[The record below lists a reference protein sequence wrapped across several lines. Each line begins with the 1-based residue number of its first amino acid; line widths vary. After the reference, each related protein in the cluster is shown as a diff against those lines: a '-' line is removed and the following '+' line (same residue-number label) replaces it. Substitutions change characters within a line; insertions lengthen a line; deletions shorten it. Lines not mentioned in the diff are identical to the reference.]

1 MILVDTRGVSLNK
14 PLHVNIKDLKSK
26 FDILEVA
33 QKYCELKR
41 VSNNDFTAVINPL
54 RDEKTSSLHFY
65 IDTQKFYDYGSSE
78 GGDVFDF
85 IAKVENISLSDVIQ
99 KFSDNSFTPTVKPI
113 RDNLQPVPVIE
124 ISKEQLQKEF
134 NSFESIDI
142 NNSKHKEELLNV
154 IPYWLY
160 ETANKEDLELFTAL
174 TRYDSKNNTLVTQ
187 WCKNRVLDFEIV
199 TYKRRR
205 LNGGKWI
212 NRKGTH
218 PNQTSFSRIYSEA
231 KPIYII
237 EGMRDALTAV
247 LLGLN
252 FIAIPTTSFKN
263 FEDINSVINKD
274 DEVILL
280 CEDIQ
285 GYKAMKLIEPHINTK
300 NVRLI
305 CLTSSKDTKIDLSDF
320 VMQNKSIKEV
330 LNVIK

>member
-1 MILVDTRGVSLNK
+1 MIIDTRGVSLNK
-14 PLHVNIKDLKSK
+14 PLHVNIKDLKNNL
-26 FDILEVA
+26 DILEVA

-41 VSNNDFTAVINPL
+41 VSNNDFMAVINPL

-65 IDTQKFYDYGSSE
+65 VNTQKFHDYGSSE

-85 IAKVENISLSDVIQ
+85 IAKVENISLSDVIK
-99 KFSDNSFTPTVKPI
+99 KFSDNNFTPTVKPI
-113 RDNLQPVPVIE
+113 REKPQQVAVIE
-124 ISKEQLQKEF
+124 ISTQQLQKEF

-174 TRYDSKNNTLVTQ
+174 TRYDSKNNTLVAGWYRNSLT
-187 WCKNRVLDFEIV
+187 DFEMI

-252 FIAIPTTSFKN
+252 CIAIPTTSFKN
-263 FEDINSVINKD
+263 FEDINSVINKE
-274 DEVILL
+274 DEVIFI
-280 CEDIQ
+280 CEDMQ
-285 GYKAMKLIEPHINTK
+285 GYKAMSYLSQNIPNS
-300 NVRLI
+300 RL
-305 CLTSSKDTKIDLSDF
+305 LTFVQNQDEKIDLSDF
-320 VMQNKSIKEV
+320 VMSCKNRAEV
-330 LNVIK
+330 QNVIKC

>member
-1 MILVDTRGVSLNK
+1 MKLQLPSVSAT
-14 PLHVNIKDLKSK
+14 PLKRDIKELKSNL
-26 FDILEVA
+26 DILEVA
-33 QKYCELKR
+33 QKYCELKK
-41 VSNNDFTAVINPL
+41 VSNNDFMAVINPL

-65 IDTQKFYDYGSSE
+65 MNTQRFYDYGSSE
-78 GGDVFDF
+78 GGDVLDF
-85 IAKVENISLSDVIQ
+85 IAKVENISLSDVI
-99 KFSDNSFTPTVKPI
+99 KKISDTSFTPSIVPI
-113 RDNLQPVPVIE
+113 REKPQQVAVIE
-124 ISKEQLQKEF
+124 ISSQQLGREF
-134 NSFESIDI
+134 NQFQTLNI
-142 NNSKHKEELLNV
+142 NNPQHHTELLNV

-160 ETANKEDLELFTAL
+160 ETANKEDLGLFKAL
-174 TRYDSKNNTLVTQ
+174 TRYDSQNNTLVAQ
-187 WCKNRVLDFEIV
+187 WCKNSVLDFEIV

-212 NRKGTH
+212 NRKDTH
-218 PNQTSFSRIYSEA
+218 PNQTSFSRIYSET

-274 DEVILL
+274 DEVVLL
-280 CEDIQ
+280 CEDMQ
-285 GYKAMKLIEPHINTK
+285 GYKAMKLIEPRLHTK

-305 CLTSSKDTKIDLSDF
+305 CLISSKNTKIDLSDF
-320 VMQNKSIKEV
+320 VMQNKSIEGV